1 MRHGMTNCSWH
12 HTLTTMF
19 LVTALLLGGASE
31 GLHNH
36 AVRAGGAAGPSIASH
51 DCGEHEQHI
60 PLNQLKQCP
69 LCQQGGSRAAPSIT
83 ADFDHQTPQAI
94 ILPVISAGE
103 DLAQPHYYS
112 SGKRGPPSA

>member
-31 GLHNH
+31 GSHNH
-36 AVRAGGAAGPSIASH
+36 AARAGKPSIASH

-60 PLNQLKQCP
+60 PLNQLKQCSF
-69 LCQQGGSRAAPSIT
+69 CQQGGGRIAPSIA
-83 ADFDHQTPQAI
+83 ADFVHQTPRAFT
-94 ILPVISAGE
+94 LAVIPAGE
-103 DLAQPHYYS
+103 DLSQPHYYS